1 MGLIIDSDIFITME
15 KEGVAPDF
23 NPFRAYGD
31 AFISAITISELLV
44 GVHRAS
50 GQSRRMKRAAFV
62 EFVLNHFP
70 AIPFTNVTARVH
82 AQLFADLQRKGKM
95 IEAHDLIIASTALLH
110 DFPVLTHNRKEFERV
125 PGLTVLSL

>member
-15 KEGVAPDF
+15 KEEVAPDF
-23 NPFRAYGD
+23 NSFRAYGD

-50 GQSRRMKRAAFV
+50 GQSRRMKRTAFV

-70 AIPFTNVTARVH
+70 ALSFTDVTARVH

-95 IEAHDLIIASTALLH
+95 IGAHDLIIASTALLH
-110 DFPVLTHNRKEFERV
+110 DFPVLTHNRNEFERV